1 MKLTID
7 QKVQI
12 LCAALGGVIPLMK
25 DQISANPKAI
35 ADQAVTVAIMT
46 IAAAE
51 KDGGFQAPS
60 ASA

>member
-1 MKLTID
+1 
-7 QKVQI
+7 
-12 LCAALGGVIPLMK
+12 VIPLMK

-35 ADQAVTVAIMT
+35 ADQAVPVAIMT